1 MFTKKSM
8 RVIDR
13 FGRLDVLVNDAGVI
27 TVGPQKAMS
36 DEDYRHAMR
45 TNFEAAVRLVRAA
58 LPHLEKTGGA
68 IVNIASIGG
77 AVPVPHL
84 LPYTASKFAMTGWSA
99 GLAAELANNGVRVT
113 TVLPWLMRTGSFLH
127 AEVKGRQEKEARN
140 FALSSSLPLLTLS
153 AERAASRILL
163 AVDRGER
170 FVTVGVIATA
180 LRLAF
185 ALFPSTTIAALSLGN
200 RLLPHIKETHD
211 PAAAPASPLWKHRT
225 GLAKSFLTRLGD
237 LAARATTK
245 PSTSPEEGRADL
257 SPNESARCERVEQHP
272 AAGDREAHGL
282 APLLLEEGL
291 LSDDAGRPPRG
302 PQERDRRDGGRELPR
317 DAPANRHHRRTHGG
331 AAVHRHPPDG
341 IRVVELHDDG
351 VQQERRHAGVRDA
364 DPAGDHSITAR
375 PTRGIRAP
383 ARARPRR
390 RLPRAPCRTR
400 RTCPEP

>member
-1 MFTKKSM
+1 MTKTLLAGVVAGIWIWSKRPGARAVRRGQVVMVTGGSRGLGFLLARGFAQRGASLVLVARDEEELAIAKSRLESETGVRVLALSDDLEETEAPERLVAM
-8 RVIDR
+8 VIDR

-27 TVGPQKAMS
+27 SVGPQRAMS

-45 TNFEAAVRLVRAA
+45 TNFEAAVRLVRSA
-58 LPHLEKTGGA
+58 LPHLEKSGGA
-68 IVNIASIGG
+68 IVNISSIGG

-99 GLAAELANNGVRVT
+99 GLATELANNGVRVT

-170 FVTVGVIATA
+170 FVTVGVIAKA

-185 ALFPSTTIAALSLGN
+185 ALLPSTTIAALSLVN
-200 RLLPHIKETHD
+200 RLLPHLKGTHD

-237 LAARATTK
+237 VAARAN
-245 PSTSPEEGRADL
+245 
-257 SPNESARCERVEQHP
+257 NETIHVS
-272 AAGDREAHGL
+272 
-282 APLLLEEGL
+282 
-291 LSDDAGRPPRG
+291 
-302 PQERDRRDGGRELPR
+302 
-317 DAPANRHHRRTHGG
+317 
-331 AAVHRHPPDG
+331 
-341 IRVVELHDDG
+341 
-351 VQQERRHAGVRDA
+351 
-364 DPAGDHSITAR
+364 
-375 PTRGIRAP
+375 
-383 ARARPRR
+383 
-390 RLPRAPCRTR
+390 
-400 RTCPEP
+400 